1 MKNICLLLLPLW
13 LLMPPLPTF
22 FEQPSGKTYFRNP
35 SFEDLPKASAVP
47 TGWHTITPGSTP
59 DILPG
64 AWGLEFLPQDGN
76 TCIGLVIR
84 HDGSTENIAQALAE
98 PLAPDAC
105 YSFSVYLAHIEKY
118 VGFDNPARIRVWG
131 SASRTEKGSLLS
143 SSPLINHSD
152 WRHYTFQFIT
162 KETVRYL
169 TIEAWYAPGTIF
181 KYNGNI
187 VLDHCSPI
195 EKCARA

>member
-1 MKNICLLLLPLW
+1 MKNISFLLLPLW
-13 LLMPPLPTF
+13 LLMPQSPSA
-22 FEQPSGKTYFRNP
+22 FEQPSGKIYFRNP
-35 SFEDLPKASAVP
+35 SFEDFPKASSSPA
-47 TGWHTITPGSTP
+47 GWHTITPGSTP

-84 HDGSTENIAQALAE
+84 HDGSTENIAHALAE
-98 PLAPDAC
+98 PLEAEVC
-105 YSFSVYLAHIEKY
+105 YSFSVHLAHIEKY

-131 SASRTEKGSLLS
+131 SVSKTEKGTLLC

-152 WRHYTFQFIT
+152 WRNYTFQFFT

-169 TIEAWYAPGTIF
+169 TLEAWYAPGTTF